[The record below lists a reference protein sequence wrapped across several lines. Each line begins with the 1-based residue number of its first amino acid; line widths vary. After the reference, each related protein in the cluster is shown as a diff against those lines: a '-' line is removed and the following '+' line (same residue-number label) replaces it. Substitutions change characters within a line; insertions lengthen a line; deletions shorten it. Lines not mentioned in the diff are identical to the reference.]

1 MMKNFSVLTILGLV
15 LCCVSLWV
23 SGCSTTQPGET
34 AAEGQR
40 RHFRN
45 GRINQEM
52 LMQDID
58 HVMLAD
64 QPSKLNEMRVKT
76 RIE

>member
-1 MMKNFSVLTILGLV
+1 MKNFSVLTVLGLV
-15 LCCVSLWV
+15 LCCVSIWV

-34 AAEGQR
+34 ASEGHR
-40 RHFRN
+40 RHLRN
-45 GRINQEM
+45 LRINQEM

-58 HVMLAD
+58 HVVQAE
-64 QPSKLNEMRVKT
+64 QPSKLSEMRIKT

>member
-1 MMKNFSVLTILGLV
+1 MKNFSVLTILGLA
-15 LCCVSLWV
+15 LCCICLWV

-45 GRINQEM
+45 GRINQEE

-58 HVMLAD
+58 RAVLAD
-64 QPSKLNEMRVKT
+64 QPSKLTQMRVKT
-76 RIE
+76 KIE

>member
-1 MMKNFSVLTILGLV
+1 MKNFSFLTIFALA
-15 LCCVSLWV
+15 LCCVSLLV

-34 AAEGQR
+34 AAEGHR
-40 RHFRN
+40 RHLRN
-45 GRINQEM
+45 LRINQEQ

-58 HVMLAD
+58 HTMMAE
-64 QPSKLNEMRVKT
+64 QPSKLSEMRIKT

>member
-1 MMKNFSVLTILGLV
+1 MKNLSILTILGLA

-34 AAEGQR
+34 ASEGHR
-40 RHFRN
+40 RHLRN
-45 GRINQEM
+45 LRVNQEL
-52 LMQDID
+52 LMKDLD
-58 HVMLAD
+58 HALLAE
-64 QPSKLNEMRVKT
+64 QPSKLSGTRVKT